1 MARHIINVHLNAN
14 KVTTEPLEGEI
25 DLLTFKKFVHYCRL
39 NCGPRLSAEAG
50 EKLKSRY
57 VLMRSGTHQ
66 HEKATDKRLAIPIT
80 VRQLEAIIR
89 ISESLAKMQLQPF
102 VTDVHVNE
110 ALRLFQVSTLD
121 AASTGSLSGA
131 EGFTTEEDHELLN
144 RIEKQLKRRFAI
156 GTQVSEK
163 NIIDVSDLFIISKMK
178 NGKKFIYLF
187 DFLLFICFDFGSI
200 GFCASEVFRASYT
213 KSYFYNDSTWRNTA
227 SNATKNVI
235 PTLLKLLTTH

>member
-14 KVTTEPLEGEI
+14 KATAEPQEGEI
-25 DLLTFKKFVHYCRL
+25 DLLTLKKFIHFCRL

-57 VLMRSGTHQ
+57 VLMRSGSHQ
-66 HEKATDKRLAIPIT
+66 LEKDTDKRSTIPIT

-102 VTDVHVNE
+102 ATDVHVNE

-121 AASTGSLSGA
+121 AASTGSLAGA
-131 EGFTTEEDHELLN
+131 EGFTTEEDHEILN

-163 NIIDVSDLFIISKMK
+163 NIIDVS
-178 NGKKFIYLF
+178 
-187 DFLLFICFDFGSI
+187 
-200 GFCASEVFRASYT
+200 VF
-213 KSYFYNDSTWRNTA
+213 
-227 SNATKNVI
+227 VI
-235 PTLLKLLTTH
+235 PKR